1 MLLRWFCAPA
11 KLHRMGERVG
21 AEWRKWR
28 TTKLGWL
35 SNAWRTRRRN
45 RYCSRITIHK
55 HFKVQIHLLVMHE
68 LETGWLDWMDEWM
81 ADGFKCRTC
90 SLSSLSYWFSVLGF
104 TQNLCR
110 LTRQTLIPNNV
121 RVHDREKLSHTIH
134 ELENFS
140 TRHIAHTKW
149 KSINYDMT
157 TAMTCPIPITF
168 TYLIVGWTP
177 ANARQ
182 SHANEHQ
189 KFFVSH
195 TIYSHCLH
203 LWAAAENENAEKRV
217 FVSSFEIIIIFH
229 LGEFSFSPPN
239 YMCFVRSKSCSPAK
253 LEKKSFLPT

>member
-1 MLLRWFCAPA
+1 
-11 KLHRMGERVG
+11 
-21 AEWRKWR
+21 
-28 TTKLGWL
+28 
-35 SNAWRTRRRN
+35 
-45 RYCSRITIHK
+45 
-55 HFKVQIHLLVMHE
+55 MHE
-68 LETGWLDWMDEWM
+68 LETGWLDWMDGWRM
-81 ADGFKCRTC
+81 G
-90 SLSSLSYWFSVLGF
+90 SSAYWFSVLGF
-104 TQNLCR
+104 TGNLYR
-110 LTRQTLIPNNV
+110 LTRQTLIRNNV

-157 TAMTCPIPITF
+157 TAMTCPTPITF
-168 TYLIVGWTP
+168 TYLIVGWTQ
-177 ANARQ
+177 ANSRQ

-203 LWAAAENENAEKRV
+203 CGLWPTVAENENAEKRV

-253 LEKKSFLPT
+253 LEEKSFLRTWTHEIAVKCLHHLIKTGQKVYEYYCCCCCFHIVYFVFFPLLCCYSSSSCPSTTSFTIL